1 MQTGKLEVLNQP
13 LVLPCGLVLK
23 NRLVKAAMTEGLA
36 GPDGLPNEK
45 HVRLYRTWAEG
56 GAAVL
61 ITGNVMID
69 GSHLERPGNVI
80 LDHQPSD
87 TERAAIRNW
96 AEAGSV
102 DGCQMWMQLSHPGR
116 QTPKSVN
123 PNPRSASDIKLRL
136 PGGQFAR
143 PTPLTGEEILILVER
158 FASAALTAKEC
169 GFSGVQIH
177 GAHGYL
183 ISQFLSPVSNHRSD
197 EWGGSLENRARFLR
211 KTVSAVREN
220 TGADFAV
227 SVKLNSSDFQK
238 GGFGPE
244 DARQVV
250 SWLQDDGVDLVE
262 ISGGT
267 YEQPRMLE
275 LGGIEP
281 VEEIKVRASTRERES
296 YFLAFAS
303 ELAEGAGVPLMV
315 TGGFRT
321 AAGMAE
327 AITADG
333 ISAIGVGRPMCGD
346 SQCVRKLLMNGDDLP
361 RFEKLLGSPRSF
373 FGMNSP
379 VRLIKVVASFSVMAW
394 YYDQIVLLGDGLEN
408 DLDPRSFTRF
418 LALQSREARWMKA
431 RRAWLAQAGS
441 ISGSGP

>member
-1 MQTGKLEVLNQP
+1 MKNETLQILNQ
-13 LVLPCGLVLK
+13 LLTLPCGVTLK

-36 GPDGLPNEK
+36 GPDGMPNEK
-45 HVRLYRTWAEG
+45 HARLYRTWAEG
-56 GAAVL
+56 GCAVL

-80 LDHQPSD
+80 LDHELDES
-87 TERAAIRNW
+87 ECAAFRAW
-96 AEAGSV
+96 AETGSS
-102 DGCQMWMQLSHPGR
+102 DGCQVWMQLSHPGR
-116 QTPKSVN
+116 QTQKSVN
-123 PNPRSASDIKLRL
+123 PHPKSASDIKLRL

-143 PTPLTGEEILILVER
+143 PAPLTADEIMSLVER
-158 FASAALTAKEC
+158 FATAALTAKEC

-183 ISQFLSPVSNHRSD
+183 ISQFLSPFCNRRSD
-197 EWGGSLENRARFLR
+197 EWGGSIKNRARFLR
-211 KTVSAVREN
+211 KIVSAVREK
-220 TGADFAV
+220 TGNNFAI

-250 SWLQDDGVDLVE
+250 KWLQEDGVDLIE

-275 LGGIEP
+275 FEGIEP
-281 VEEIKVRASTRERES
+281 VQEIKVRASTRAREAF
-296 YFLAFAS
+296 FLAFAA
-303 ELAEGAGVPLMV
+303 ELAAQASVPLMV

-346 SQCVRKLLMNGDDLP
+346 PGCVGKMLEEGVDLP
-361 RFEKLLGSPRSF
+361 RFEKSLGSPRSF
-373 FGMNSP
+373 FGVNSP
-379 VRLIKVVASFSVMAW
+379 IKPIKMVASFSVMAW
-394 YYDQIVLLGDGLEN
+394 YYDQIVLLADGLEN
-408 DLDPRSFTRF
+408 DPDTRTFTRF
-418 LALQSREARWMKA
+418 LALQARESRWMKA
-431 RRAWLAQAGS
+431 RKAWS
-441 ISGSGP
+441 KTDP

>member
-1 MQTGKLEVLNQP
+1 MKSNHLETLNQE
-13 LVLPCGLVLK
+13 LKLPCGLVLK

-45 HVRLYRTWAEG
+45 HGRLYRTWAEG

-87 TERAAIRNW
+87 TERAAIRSW
-96 AEAGSV
+96 AEAGSAA
-102 DGCQMWMQLSHPGR
+102 GCQMWMQLSHPGR

-123 PNPRSASDIKLRL
+123 PHPRSASDIKLRL

-143 PTPLTGEEILILVER
+143 PAPLTGDEILMLVER
-158 FASAALTAKEC
+158 FASAALTAREC

-177 GAHGYL
+177 AAHGYL
-183 ISQFLSPVSNHRSD
+183 ISQFLSPVSNRRSD
-197 EWGGSLENRARFLR
+197 EWGGPLENRARFLR
-211 KTVSAVREN
+211 QAVAAVRAK

-250 SWLQDDGVDLVE
+250 SWLQDGGVDLVE

-296 YFLAFAS
+296 YFLAFAA
-303 ELAEGAGVPLMV
+303 ELADGADVPLMV
-315 TGGFRT
+315 TGGFRS

-327 AITADG
+327 AITEDG

-346 SQCVRKLLMNGDDLP
+346 PYCVSKLLINGDDLP
-361 RFEKLLGSPRSF
+361 RFEKLLGNPRSF
-373 FGMNSP
+373 LGMNSP
-379 VRLIKVVASFSVMAW
+379 VKLIKIVASFSVMAW
-394 YYDQIVLLGDGLEN
+394 YYDQIVLLGDGLVN
-408 DLDPRSFTRF
+408 DLNPRLFTRF

-431 RRAWLAQAGS
+431 RKTWLVQQGRFS
-441 ISGSGP
+441 DSGP

>member
-1 MQTGKLEVLNQP
+1 MKSNHLETLNQK
-13 LVLPCGLVLK
+13 LKLPCGLVLK

-80 LDHQPSD
+80 LDHRPSD
-87 TERAAIRNW
+87 TERAAIRSW

-102 DGCQMWMQLSHPGR
+102 AGCQMWMQLSHPGR

-143 PTPLTGEEILILVER
+143 PAPLTGDEILMLVER

-177 GAHGYL
+177 AAHGYL
-183 ISQFLSPVSNHRSD
+183 ISQFLSPVSNRRSD

-211 KTVSAVREN
+211 QAVSAVRAK

-296 YFLAFAS
+296 YFLAFAA
-303 ELAEGAGVPLMV
+303 ELADGADVPLMV

-327 AITADG
+327 AITDDG

-346 SQCVRKLLMNGDDLP
+346 PDCVSKLLINGDDLP

-379 VRLIKVVASFSVMAW
+379 VKLIKIVASFSVMAW
-394 YYDQIVLLGDGLEN
+394 YYDQIVLLGDGLVN
-408 DLDPRSFTRF
+408 DLNPRSFSRF
-418 LALQSREARWMKA
+418 LALQSREAKWMKA
-431 RRAWLAQAGS
+431 RKVWLVQQGRFS
-441 ISGSGP
+441 DSGP